1 MINRI
6 DPRLNK
12 IVLQLVVACSV
23 VIAACSSGQ
32 STNNVNVFATQGAC
46 VQLGLYSESSNG
58 TNPQLNEFLAFPA
71 LATNP
76 ATNDA
81 PYCMAITI
89 QNNNSSLSAN
99 SLQITIPTFK
109 RLYLRRIDNRWAL
122 VERKSQNHSCVFYQ
136 NQKCQVYTSRPLK
149 CRTYPFWK
157 ENLNSEESWKL
168 AAEECEGIHPEA
180 PLFSEECITRA
191 LMEQ

>member
-1 MINRI
+1 MTQKLEEKFQIPWYHKGLPFQCTQCGKCCTGSPGYVWVS
-6 DPRLNK
+6 DP
-12 IVLQLVVACSV
+12 
-23 VIAACSSGQ
+23 
-32 STNNVNVFATQGAC
+32 
-46 VQLGLYSESSNG
+46 E
-58 TNPQLNEFLAFPA
+58 
-71 LATNP
+71 
-76 ATNDA
+76 
-81 PYCMAITI
+81 I
-89 QNNNSSLSAN
+89 QEMAN

-122 VERKSQNHSCVFYQ
+122 VERNSQNHSCVFYQ
-136 NQKCQVYTSRPLK
+136 NQKCQVYTSRPLQ